1 MHNIHKKQTSFR
13 WHILL
18 WIPVALCCV
27 TALLFAFKILPLQPA
42 VPSSMPEDTTQPMQT
57 AASAPLATATPEAT
71 PANQENVDEPDT
83 TPAVGA
89 ALGKPAG
96 KPANKP
102 QVRYELAAILT
113 ETYNRLTATMRVQY
127 TNTTGDLLSELVFQL
142 PANAY
147 ATGDSLGSRNE
158 AQSYQRE
165 FQKGGVII
173 SAVSLNNVLTY
184 HRISDD
190 TMRLHV
196 PFAMELAPGE
206 SAEALIEFV
215 LDIPQKNGRYGHT
228 ALGYQM
234 GNCFPVLAVYQDGA
248 WMQDS
253 YAAWGDPFYSEAAD
267 YAVALTYPASYQLA
281 TTGSI
286 VSEKS
291 SGGTTTSYVA
301 GSNLR
306 EFACILLSGV
316 EKEAQFVSGIHLKAY
331 ALSKTSTQR
340 CLQLA
345 EQALSVFQPYLGA
358 YPYETLTI
366 TQAELY
372 NASGMEY
379 PSMIMVQ
386 RELFLPGQEQRLAF
400 TIAHEIAHQW
410 FYAIVGSDQIN
421 APWIDEAFA
430 AYFGFLPLE
439 HAENKDAYNTLHQYY
454 LVERARNGLQ
464 IDGAIEHYRN
474 EFDYADSVYW
484 RGAAMLEALMSK
496 LGGEVFYEGIAL
508 YLKENAYRIATKA
521 DIIAAFEAA
530 ANEPLADWFA
540 EWLAN
545 PSEETQSSQQQD
557 AA

>member
-1 MHNIHKKQTSFR
+1 MHKIHKKQSSFQ
-13 WHILL
+13 WHVLL

-27 TALLFAFKILPLQPA
+27 TALLFAFKILPLKPA
-42 VPSSMPEDTTQPMQT
+42 VPSMPEDTTPPLQT
-57 AASAPLATATPEAT
+57 TASTPFLTATPETAPEPSPT
-71 PANQENVDEPDT
+71 NQENTDEPDAP
-83 TPAVGA
+83 PAIGV
-89 ALGKPAG
+89 ALG

-113 ETYNRLTATMRVQY
+113 EAYNRLTATMRVQY
-127 TNTTGDLLSELVFQL
+127 TNTTGDTLFELVFQL

-165 FQKGGVII
+165 FHKGGVII

-206 SAEALIEFV
+206 SAEVLIEFV
-215 LDIPQKNGRYGHT
+215 LDIPQKNGRYGYT

-234 GNCFPVLAVYQDGA
+234 GNCFPVLAVYQDSA

-253 YAAWGDPFYSEAAD
+253 YAAWGDPFYSEVSD

-281 TTGSI
+281 ATGSI

-306 EFACILLSGV
+306 EFACMLLSGV
-316 EKEAQFVSGIHLKAY
+316 EKEEQFVSGIHLKAY

-430 AYFGFLPLE
+430 AYFGFLPLQ
-439 HAENKDAYNTLHQYY
+439 HAENKDAYTALHQHY
-454 LVERARNGLQ
+454 LVERARNGLE
-464 IDGAIEHYRN
+464 IDGTIEDYRN
-474 EFDYADSVYW
+474 ELDYADSVYW
-484 RGAAMLEALMSK
+484 RGAAMLEALEGK

-540 EWLAN
+540 GWLAN
-545 PSEETQSSQQQD
+545 PSEETQSLPQQD